1 VKKSD
6 DYHLRLW
13 ENTLLL
19 KRRRDDP
26 ADELKKNMKT
36 YTFNTYSPILN
47 KTFTQVKTF
56 ASDSDFRL
64 YAYALYSGNWE
75 LVSVA

>member
-1 VKKSD
+1 MKKSD

-26 ADELKKNMKT
+26 ADKLKKNMKT
-36 YTFNTYSPILN
+36 IKVEGING
-47 KTFTQVKTF
+47 
-56 ASDSDFRL
+56 
-64 YAYALYSGNWE
+64 SGNKIWLAVTQNADGSWKHVE
-75 LVSVA
+75 RFKSESEADCWIKWA